1 VGLVAAA
8 AFALVAAPFA
18 SASKSQLTILQD
30 TAFLSS
36 PSSSLPTA
44 RALGT
49 RIVRVSMPWNSMA
62 PNRGS
67 KHRPSVNLSSPGAYP
82 DSAWAP
88 YDTLVRDARANGLQV
103 TIQIA
108 GGPPRWAT
116 GAKAPHKYLS
126 NPNLFGWR
134 PNAKLYGQFVHAV
147 MQRYS
152 GHFRPSG
159 ASSALPAV
167 RIWSFWNEPNFGTHL
182 GPQTTAG
189 STVPVA
195 PSMYRSLLNA
205 AWKAVHQT
213 GHGRDTLLFGELD
226 PLGNSLRKP
235 GHRGG
240 TPGVRGTTGP
250 LSFVRALYCVDNRYR
265 PLTGSVA
272 RSWGCPTSRSASRR
286 FRSANPALFDSTG
299 FAMHPYTLK
308 EAPDATRVN
317 GNYATFPVLYR
328 LTTALDKVT
337 RAYGSHKRFP
347 IYNTEFGFITHPPSG
362 HGFPSPARASIYLNQ
377 SEYLSYRNRRIATYD
392 QYLLGDPPVIRGR
405 AAPGFNTG
413 LYTSAGK
420 PKATLNAFRLP
431 VWMPVQTVR
440 RGARAEIWGG
450 ARPSTF
456 ASSGARRVSIQMQ
469 KGGHGA
475 WTTIQTVRTSART
488 GYFDVHPKLPYS
500 GNLRL
505 SYTYPTSEPLL
516 ATDVPGSTIVS
527 RTLRVKL
534 TG

>member
-1 VGLVAAA
+1 
-8 AFALVAAPFA
+8 
-18 SASKSQLTILQD
+18 
-30 TAFLSS
+30 
-36 PSSSLPTA
+36 
-44 RALGT
+44 
-49 RIVRVSMPWNSMA
+49 
-62 PNRGS
+62 
-67 KHRPSVNLSSPGAYP
+67 
-82 DSAWAP
+82 
-88 YDTLVRDARANGLQV
+88 
-103 TIQIA
+103 
-108 GGPPRWAT
+108 
-116 GAKAPHKYLS
+116 
-126 NPNLFGWR
+126 
-134 PNAKLYGQFVHAV
+134 
-147 MQRYS
+147 
-152 GHFRPSG
+152 
-159 ASSALPAV
+159 
-167 RIWSFWNEPNFGTHL
+167 
-182 GPQTTAG
+182 
-189 STVPVA
+189 
-195 PSMYRSLLNA
+195 
-205 AWKAVHQT
+205 
-213 GHGRDTLLFGELD
+213 
-226 PLGNSLRKP
+226 
-235 GHRGG
+235 
-240 TPGVRGTTGP
+240 
-250 LSFVRALYCVDNRYR
+250 
-265 PLTGSVA
+265 
-272 RSWGCPTSRSASRR
+272 
-286 FRSANPALFDSTG
+286 
-299 FAMHPYTLK
+299 MHPYTLK